1 MALQARAVQKQ
12 TVALENVDLK
22 NMDDSSVHIS
32 TVYSLVSTGTEV
44 STINGAIARFHKGW
58 SDEYR
63 LFGDHYG
70 SLKDF
75 PVSLG
80 YSCVGKV
87 INTGAGVTQ
96 VKEGDFVWLDRP
108 HQTEHIVPESEAVRG
123 LCAPGVDPR
132 RYIFR
137 VLAKVALAAVHDA
150 RPYIGATALVT
161 GLGVVGQLATQLL
174 KANGVTRIFA
184 TDICEKR
191 REVAASQ
198 GIEVIDPAT
207 TNVAEFIKMNSQGSG
222 VDFAIE
228 ASTNFNALND
238 CIRAVSVGGRVVTLS
253 TYTGQA
259 NALNLGEEYHRNR
272 VELISSMSVNECPHR
287 GYPQWSAERLIDTTR
302 QLLDAGIIEP
312 EKSLLTK
319 EVNFTD
325 VPSLYAELCQGKS
338 DDVGIA
344 IKY

>member
-1 MALQARAVQKQ
+1 MVLQARAVRKQ
-12 TVALENVDLK
+12 IVALEKIDLK
-22 NMDDSSVHIS
+22 KMDDLSVHINS
-32 TVYSLVSTGTEV
+32 IYSLISTGTEV

-70 SLKDF
+70 TLKNF
-75 PVSLG
+75 PVALG

-87 INTGAGVTQ
+87 TNVGANVTQ
-96 VKEGDFVWLDRP
+96 IKEGDFVWLDRP
-108 HQTEHIVPESEAVRG
+108 HQTEHIVPESEALKG

-132 RYIFR
+132 RYTFR
-137 VLAKVALAAVHDA
+137 VLTKVALAAVHDA

-174 KANGVTRIFA
+174 KANGVTKIFA
-184 TDICEKR
+184 TDICKKH
-191 REVAASQ
+191 REIAASQ
-198 GIEVIDPAT
+198 GIDVIDPFT
-207 TNVAEFIKMNSQGSG
+207 TNVAEYIKKNTLEVG

-238 CIRAVSVGGRVVTLS
+238 CIRSVSVGGRVITLS

-287 GYPQWSAERLIDTTR
+287 GYPQWSAERLIETTR
-302 QLLDAGIIEP
+302 KLLDTGVIEP
-312 EKSLLTK
+312 EKFLITK
-319 EVNFTD
+319 EVKFKD
-325 VPSLYAELCQGKS
+325 IPHFYSDLCQGKN
-338 DDVGIA
+338 DDIGIA

>member
-1 MALQARAVQKQ
+1 MVLQARAVQKQ
-12 TVALENVDLK
+12 KVALERSTLK
-22 NMDDSSVHIS
+22 AMNSTSVHIIS
-32 TVYSLVSTGTEV
+32 AYSLISTGTEV

-58 SDEYR
+58 SDDYR

-70 SLKDF
+70 SLKEF

-87 INTGAGVTQ
+87 ANIGSEVTQ
-96 VKEGDFVWLDRP
+96 VKEGDYVWLDRP
-108 HQTEHIVPESEAVRG
+108 HQTEFVVSENEAVQG
-123 LCAPGVDPR
+123 LCVPGVDPR
-132 RYIFR
+132 RYTFR

-161 GLGVVGQLATQLL
+161 GLGVVGQLTAQLL
-174 KANGVTRIFA
+174 KANGVSRIFA
-184 TDICEKR
+184 TDICDKR
-191 REVAASQ
+191 RQVAAAQ
-198 GIEVIDPAT
+198 GVEIIDPVS
-207 TNVAEFIKMNSQGSG
+207 TNVAEYIKQNTKETG

-228 ASTNFNALND
+228 ASTNFSALDD
-238 CIRAVSVGGRVVTLS
+238 CIRSVSVGGRVVTLS

-287 GYPQWSAERLIDTTR
+287 GFPQWSADRLIETTR
-302 QLLDAGIIEP
+302 KLLDAGVIEP

-319 EVNFTD
+319 EVNFSD
-325 VPSLYAELCQGKS
+325 IPQLYSELCQGKS
-338 DDVGIA
+338 NDVGII